1 MFDEMYRVERWK
13 SEEAPDE
20 GELRSRLEAEGY
32 GVFRWS
38 DSPGAV
44 YATHSHGNDQ
54 SHWVIS
60 GCMEFVVDG
69 DETVRLNA
77 GDRDFMPAGTDHSAR
92 VVGDEPVVYLI
103 GAKGMPVD
111 RR

>member
-1 MFDEMYRVERWK
+1 MEYEIERWD
-13 SEEAPDE
+13 SETSPDE
-20 GELRSRLEAEGY
+20 AELRSRMESDGFS
-32 GVFRWS
+32 VFRWS

-60 GCMEFVVDG
+60 GCIEFVVNG
-69 DETVRLNA
+69 VETVRLNA

-92 VVGDEPVVYLI
+92 VIGDEPAVYLI
-103 GAKGMPVD
+103 GAK
-111 RR
+111 